1 MSLEALSYR
10 GTETLDKI
18 QGTEQGIL
26 LGSSISLDFKPKST
40 TWTWDFTNEFDPST
54 HSEPLGVAR

>member
-10 GTETLDKI
+10 GIETLDKI

-26 LGSSISLDFKPKST
+26 LGSSISLDFKNT
-40 TWTWDFTNEFDPST
+40 RVAIG
-54 HSEPLGVAR
+54 HLGNVI